1 MHPDWPCNWQ
11 AGVIIKICKWCIKSA
26 IDRVL
31 YKFVDALMS
40 KLPSKYVWF
49 PEDCSA

>member
-1 MHPDWPCNWQ
+1 M
-11 AGVIIKICKWCIKSA
+11 IIKFCKWRPKSA

-31 YKFVDALMS
+31 YKFVDASVS
-40 KLPSKYVWF
+40 KLPSKYLWF